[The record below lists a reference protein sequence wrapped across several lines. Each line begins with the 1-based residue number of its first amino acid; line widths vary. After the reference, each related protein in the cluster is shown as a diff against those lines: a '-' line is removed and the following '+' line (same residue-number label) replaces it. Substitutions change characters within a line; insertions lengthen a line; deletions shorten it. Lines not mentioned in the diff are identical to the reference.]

1 MTGIA
6 SIAKCLRAMAL
17 LLVFTTAAAPWGY
30 AETAEK
36 RLFKTEELEQIVA
49 PVALYPDPLLA
60 QVLMAST
67 YPLEVV
73 QAERWQKQNKNLKG
87 ESLKAAVDK
96 QPWDASV
103 KSLVEFPDVLA
114 MMSEKLDWTQKLG
127 DAFLAQQK
135 EVMDTVQ
142 TLRKRAKDEGNL
154 ESSKE
159 QTVTEKEEK
168 IVIEPADPQVVYV
181 PVYNPTV
188 VYGVWPYPAY
198 PPYYYYP
205 PAYVYPPGGMF
216 LSFSMG
222 VFWGAAWGHYAH
234 GGCNWHSGDIDIDIN
249 RNTNI
254 NRGDHVTHHGGDR
267 RQGQGQKWQHSPEH
281 RQGVAYRDQA
291 TGQKYNRA
299 STRDSVQSR
308 ENYRGYADQ
317 GRQEPARGGGD
328 AYQGRQD
335 AARPGTMEDRAAGR
349 DASGQRG
356 DAFAGMDRGGNTTR
370 DYSSRGST
378 SRQSMSGS
386 RGSYGGGSRGFGGG
400 GRGGGRR

>member
-1 MTGIA
+1 MKPIPAVTT
-6 SIAKCLRAMAL
+6 CFRAMLLVIAL
-17 LLVFTTAAAPWGY
+17 LAAAAPWCR
-30 AETAEK
+30 AETAQPK
-36 RLFKTEELEQIVA
+36 PFKPEELEQIVA
-49 PVALYPDPLLA
+49 PIALYPDPLLA
-60 QVLMAST
+60 QVLMAAT

-114 MMSEKLDWTQKLG
+114 MLSEKLDWTQKLG

-142 TLRKRAKDEGNL
+142 ALRKRAKEEGNL
-154 ESSKE
+154 ESTKE
-159 QTVTEKEEK
+159 QKVTEQEEK

-205 PAYVYPPGGMF
+205 PAYVYPPGGLF
-216 LSFSMG
+216 ISFSMG
-222 VFWGAAWGHYAH
+222 VMWGAAWGHYAH

-254 NRGDHVTHHGGDR
+254 NRGDRVTHHGGN
-267 RQGQGQKWQHSPEH
+267 RQNQKWQHNPQH

-299 STRDSVQSR
+299 ATRDSVQSR
-308 ENYRGYADQ
+308 ENFRGYADQ
-317 GRQEPARGGGD
+317 GRQDLARGGAD
-328 AYQGRQD
+328 DYRRQD
-335 AARPGTMEDRAAGR
+335 ATRPGGLDNRSGGNRDYSGR
-349 DASGQRG
+349 QG
-356 DAFAGMDRGGNTTR
+356 DAFSGMDRGGSTTR
-370 DYSSRGST
+370 DYSRRGSS

-386 RGSYGGGSRGFGGG
+386 RGGFSGGSRGFGGG
-400 GRGGGRR
+400 RGGGGGRR

>member
-6 SIAKCLRAMAL
+6 SIAKYLRAMAL
-17 LLVFTTAAAPWGY
+17 LLVFTTAFAPWGY

-36 RLFKTEELEQIVA
+36 SLFKPEELEQIVA
-49 PVALYPDPLLA
+49 PIALYPDPLLA

-73 QAERWQKQNKNLKG
+73 QAERWQKQNKELKG
-87 ESLKAAVDK
+87 DGLKAALDK

-103 KSLVEFPDVLA
+103 KSLVNFPDVLS
-114 MMSEKLDWTQKLG
+114 MLSDKLDWTQKLG

-142 TLRKRAKDEGNL
+142 TLRKKAEAEGNL
-154 ESSKE
+154 ESTKE
-159 QTVTEKEEK
+159 QTVTVQEEK
-168 IVIEPADPQVVYV
+168 IAIEPADPQVVYV

-205 PAYVYPPGGMF
+205 PAYVYPPGGLF
-216 LSFSMG
+216 ISFG
-222 VFWGAAWGHYAH
+222 VGMAMGAAWGHYAH

-254 NRGDHVTHHGGDR
+254 NRGGDRVTHNSG
-267 RQGQGQKWQHSPEH
+267 GQGQKWQHNPEH

-308 ENYRGYADQ
+308 ENYRGHADQ
-317 GRQEPARGGGD
+317 GRQDLARGGAD
-328 AYQGRQD
+328 NHKGRSD
-335 AARPGTMEDRAAGR
+335 AARPSTTENRSAGR
-349 DASGQRG
+349 DASSQRS
-356 DAFAGMDRGGNTTR
+356 DTFSGMDHGGSTTR
-370 DYSSRGST
+370 DNSSRGSA
-378 SRQSMSGS
+378 SRQSMSSGS
-386 RGSYGGGSRGFGGG
+386 RGGYSGGGSRGGGG
-400 GRGGGRR
+400 GRGGGGRR

>member
-6 SIAKCLRAMAL
+6 SLAKYFRAMAL
-17 LLVFTTAAAPWGY
+17 LIVFSTAAAPWGF

-36 RLFKTEELEQIVA
+36 SLFKPEELEQIVA
-49 PVALYPDPLLA
+49 PIALYPDPLLA
-60 QVLMAST
+60 QILMAST

-73 QAERWQKQNKNLKG
+73 QAERWQKQNKALKG
-87 ESLKAAVDK
+87 DGLKATVDK

-114 MMSEKLDWTQKLG
+114 MLSDKLDWTQKLG

-142 TLRKRAKDEGNL
+142 TLRKKAEAEGNL
-154 ESSKE
+154 ESTKE
-159 QTVTEKEEK
+159 QKVTVEEEK
-168 IVIEPADPQVVYV
+168 IVIAPADPQVVYV

-205 PAYVYPPGGMF
+205 PAYVYPPGGLF
-216 LSFSMG
+216 ISFG
-222 VFWGAAWGHYAH
+222 VGVAMGAAWGNYAH
-234 GGCNWHSGDIDIDIN
+234 GGCNWNSGDIDIDIN

-254 NRGDHVTHHGGDR
+254 NVGNRVEHHGG
-267 RQGQGQKWQHSPEH
+267 GQGQKWQHSPEH

-299 STRDSVQSR
+299 ATGDSVQSR
-308 ENYRGYADQ
+308 ENYRGRADQ
-317 GRQEPARGGGD
+317 GRQEPARGGADNYKGHSD
-328 AYQGRQD
+328 S
-335 AARPGTMEDRAAGR
+335 ARPSTTENRSAGR
-349 DASGQRG
+349 DAPSQRS
-356 DAFAGMDRGGNTTR
+356 DTFSGMDRGGSTTR

-378 SRQSMSGS
+378 SRQSMSSS
-386 RGSYGGGSRGFGGG
+386 RGGYSGGSRGGGGG